1 MLHRTLVVGCFAVFA
16 GMASAVH
23 AEWTLDAASSSLHYV
38 TSKNAAVSEVNRF
51 TGLTGSI
58 SDAGKAT
65 LSIDLATVDT
75 AIDIRNQ
82 RMRDLVFQVAQFPK
96 ADVSVQVDLA
106 PLRALAVGESV
117 TAAYPISVSLHGV
130 VAEIT
135 ADLQVVKMAGDAL
148 QVQLAKPLI
157 IAAGQF
163 GLDAGVE
170 ELRKIANL
178 TTITPNVVVD
188 FSLRYAP

>member
-1 MLHRTLVVGCFAVFA
+1 
-16 GMASAVH
+16 
-23 AEWTLDAASSSLHYV
+23 
-38 TSKNAAVSEVNRF
+38 
-51 TGLTGSI
+51 
-58 SDAGKAT
+58 
-65 LSIDLATVDT
+65 
-75 AIDIRNQ
+75 
-82 RMRDLVFQVAQFPK
+82 
-96 ADVSVQVDLA
+96 VSVQVDLA